1 MYNSE
6 IEEFEDKQLVSGILQ
21 GFTITNINSGITY
34 CLSEINLIRH
44 K

>member
-6 IEEFEDKQLVSGILQ
+6 IEEFEDKQLSGILQ
-21 GFTITNINSGITY
+21 GFTTTNINSSITY
-34 CLSEINLIRH
+34 WLSEINLIRH